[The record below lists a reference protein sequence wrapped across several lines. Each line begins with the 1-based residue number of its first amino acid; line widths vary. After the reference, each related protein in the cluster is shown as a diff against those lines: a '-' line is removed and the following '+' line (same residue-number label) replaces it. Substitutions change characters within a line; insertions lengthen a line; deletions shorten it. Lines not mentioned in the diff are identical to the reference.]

1 MRSRMVLQGK
11 SGLEIDALT
20 IFEVGR
26 DRCDLLGSVMV
37 LSWFCQE
44 LRHCCDSSDAGASVT
59 AEDFEGKSAL
69 SAAEENGLPK
79 MRQLLFSYI

>member
-1 MRSRMVLQGK
+1 M
-11 SGLEIDALT
+11 T
-20 IFEVGR
+20 
-26 DRCDLLGSVMV
+26 CWV
-37 LSWFCQE
+37 LSWVCHGFAPSFGT
-44 LRHCCDSSDAGASVT
+44 HGSFVCCDSSDAGASVI

>member
-1 MRSRMVLQGK
+1 MTCWSCHG
-11 SGLEIDALT
+11 
-20 IFEVGR
+20 F
-26 DRCDLLGSVMV
+26 VMV
-37 LSWFCQE
+37 LPRASALME
-44 LRHCCDSSDAGASVT
+44 ALCCDSSDAGASVI

>member
-1 MRSRMVLQGK
+1 
-11 SGLEIDALT
+11 
-20 IFEVGR
+20 
-26 DRCDLLGSVMV
+26 MV

-44 LRHCCDSSDAGASVT
+44 LRHSWKLCAVILSDAGASVI

-79 MRQLLFSYI
+79 MRQLLFLLHLNCVSEVVLGDAA